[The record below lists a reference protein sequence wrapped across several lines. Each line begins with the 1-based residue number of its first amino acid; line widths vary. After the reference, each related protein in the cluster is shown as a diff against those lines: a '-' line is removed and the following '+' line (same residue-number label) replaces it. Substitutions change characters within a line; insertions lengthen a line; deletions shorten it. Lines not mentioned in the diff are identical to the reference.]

1 MIYHSYNFVDSYSNA
16 SGNRKDKMVLGELG
30 KLIRNHRNEVI
41 VALQDA
47 EINVPKDVTN
57 RGIIKLILQNKRNRR
72 LINNLSVLI
81 FASASF
87 DGGYDFLGKNKGA
100 SDGGDAKGGVLAQ
113 IGDWMKSRKER
124 KAQKGQTADPNKK
137 NIWQKIGGFFDKNKD
152 KIGDVASGLASG
164 LEQRQAQDV
173 VNSNLRTPTAPTN
186 TATNSGMSATT
197 KKYLIIG
204 AIALAGIGIF
214 MYMRKK

>member
-30 KLIRNHRNEVI
+30 KLIRNNRNEVI
-41 VALQDA
+41 VAIKDA

-100 SDGGDAKGGVLAQ
+100 SGEAKDGVLSKV
-113 IGDWMKSRKER
+113 GDWMKSRKER
-124 KAQKGQTADPNKK
+124 KAQQGKTDDPNKK
-137 NIWQKIGGFFDKNKD
+137 NLWQKIGGFFDKNKD

-164 LEQRQAQDV
+164 LEQKQAQDV
-173 VNSNLRTPTAPTN
+173 VNSNLRTT
-186 TATNSGMSATT
+186 TATNETKSVGVNGLSRTT
-197 KKYLIIG
+197 KQYLIIG
-204 AIALAGIGIF
+204 AIAVAGIGIY

>member
-1 MIYHSYNFVDSYSNA
+1 MIYQSYNFVDSFSNA
-16 SGNRKDKMVLGELG
+16 SGNRKDRMVLGELG
-30 KLIRNHRNEVI
+30 KTIRNHRNEVI
-41 VALQDA
+41 IALENA
-47 EINVPKDVTN
+47 EINVPKGITN

-100 SDGGDAKGGVLAQ
+100 SAEGKDGVLSK
-113 IGDWMKSRKER
+113 IGGWMKARKER
-124 KAQKGQTADPNKK
+124 KAQQGETTDPNKK
-137 NIWQKIGGFFDKNKD
+137 NIWQKIGGFLNKNKD
-152 KIGDVASGLASG
+152 KIGDVSSALADGLQ
-164 LEQRQAQDV
+164 QRQAQDV
-173 VNSNLRTPTAPTN
+173 VNSNLRTAPT
-186 TATNSGMSATT
+186 TSGTTTQSGGMSADT

-204 AIALAGIGIF
+204 AIALAGIGVF

>member
-1 MIYHSYNFVDSYSNA
+1 MIYQSYNFVDSFSNA
-16 SGNRKDKMVLGELG
+16 SGNRKDRMVLGELG
-30 KLIRNHRNEVI
+30 KTIRNHRKEVI
-41 VALQDA
+41 VALENA

-57 RGIIKLILQNKRNRR
+57 KGIIKLILQNKRNRR

-100 SDGGDAKGGVLAQ
+100 SADGKNGVLSK
-113 IGDWMKSRKER
+113 IGGWMKARKER
-124 KAQKGQTADPNKK
+124 KAQQGRTTDPNKK
-137 NIWQKIGGFFDKNKD
+137 GIFQKIGGFLNKNKD
-152 KIGDVASGLASG
+152 KIGDVSSALADGLQ
-164 LEQRQAQDV
+164 QRQAQQV
-173 VNSNLRTPTAPTN
+173 VDSNLRTATTTN
-186 TATNSGMSATT
+186 DTKTTSGGMNPDT

>member
-1 MIYHSYNFVDSYSNA
+1 MIYQSYNFVDSFSNA
-16 SGNRKDKMVLGELG
+16 SGNRKDRMVLGELG
-30 KLIRNHRNEVI
+30 KTIRNHRKEVI
-41 VALQDA
+41 VALENA
-47 EINVPKDVTN
+47 EINVPNDVTN
-57 RGIIKLILQNKRNRR
+57 KGIIKLILQNKRNRR

-100 SDGGDAKGGVLAQ
+100 SADGKDGVLSK
-113 IGDWMKSRKER
+113 IGDWMKARKER
-124 KAQKGQTADPNKK
+124 KAQQGGTTDPNKK
-137 NIWQKIGGFFDKNKD
+137 SVWQKIGGFLNKNKD
-152 KIGDVASGLASG
+152 KIGDVSSALADGLQ
-164 LEQRQAQDV
+164 QRQAQQV
-173 VNSNLRTPTAPTN
+173 VDSNLRT
-186 TATNSGMSATT
+186 ATTTSGTTTTSGGMNPDT